1 MMENM
6 QHRDKIENMKNT
18 LDCTTK
24 ENQERIEQL
33 TVAIENKEREFDEIF
48 IKDYQL
54 SKENEVLQANLI
66 DISSE
71 ISNK

>member
-1 MMENM
+1 MENM